1 MSFSSFASSPLA
13 EQNPLCKYQIKLK
26 LAAISAHP
34 PLAHSISVPERTS
47 FSLSTMADVRSL
59 LRNEL
64 ASRKGAS
71 PNTTGNRVSKKRKV
85 DNGEGV
91 MRKKLRSTDLEV
103 VQAAASAQGAEP
115 SAEETAEDDVLEP
128 VEETE
133 VEEPRPE
140 NQQTASPSAQ
150 HTPPPPPQESSG
162 TVDEDEWAA
171 FEREVAAPTRMS
183 HAPAAVAAEATIS
196 AAPVTNEELAAQQE
210 KEKSSAGRTREAELE
225 GEREDAARFMEEEF
239 DEMDQLEE
247 RVRRLKHMR
256 EELRQKRAEDQTRD
270 VPMVSE
276 DQRVAES
283 DSDED
288 DEDWDDWRF
297 K

>member
-1 MSFSSFASSPLA
+1 MCSGAGMS
-13 EQNPLCKYQIKLK
+13 
-26 LAAISAHP
+26 
-34 PLAHSISVPERTS
+34 
-47 FSLSTMADVRSL
+47 
-59 LRNEL
+59 
-64 ASRKGAS
+64 
-71 PNTTGNRVSKKRKV
+71 
-85 DNGEGV
+85 
-91 MRKKLRSTDLEV
+91 KKLRSTDLEA
-103 VQAAASAQGAEP
+103 VQAAASVQGAEP

-128 VEETE
+128 VEEADL
-133 VEEPRPE
+133 EEPLDETQNIATPPA
-140 NQQTASPSAQ
+140 QQI
-150 HTPPPPPQESSG
+150 PPPPLQESSG

-196 AAPVTNEELAAQQE
+196 AAPVSNEELAAQQQAE
-210 KEKSSAGRTREAELE
+210 KASAGRTREAELE

-276 DQRVAES
+276 DQRTAES
-283 DSDED
+283 DSDEDDD